1 MKIFLILLAIIV
13 VFIALVIYSAAC
25 DLEEHLEN

>member
-1 MKIFLILLAIIV
+1 MKIFLILLAII
-13 VFIALVIYSAAC
+13 ALVLYSAAC